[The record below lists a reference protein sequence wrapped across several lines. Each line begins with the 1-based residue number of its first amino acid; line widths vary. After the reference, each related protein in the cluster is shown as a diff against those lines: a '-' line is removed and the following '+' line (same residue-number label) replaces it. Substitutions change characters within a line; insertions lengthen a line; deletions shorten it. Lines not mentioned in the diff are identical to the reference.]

1 MRCRCIIRCSNIWM
15 PTSKRRAS
23 ATISEVP
30 FPVSAKGIVFVL
42 IGIFFLTAAWQVNS
56 SESSGLGKALQM
68 HQEQPYGPWVLGIV
82 AVGLFAFGIY
92 SVIEGAYRRIDNPAV
107 GARLRATV

>member
-1 MRCRCIIRCSNIWM
+1 M
-15 PTSKRRAS
+15 
-23 ATISEVP
+23 
-30 FPVSAKGIVFVL
+30 L

-92 SVIEGAYRRIDNPAV
+92 SVIEGAYRLSALVSDRYRHVNWVAAITLPQGYGRRCPSLV
-107 GARLRATV
+107 GSPWGSSNA